1 MHSVCKIRFWTR
13 SLSEGSLVIDI
24 DHDSRGAVSL
34 TGNKEDEV
42 AYMQVNGMLSSLY
55 ENLIWEEM
63 TGAKSVSTM
72 AVLEKA
78 TEQEIK
84 LLVINSENYEEM
96 IGKLEASDAVIQDIK
111 TAVGNGKEVTVPAE
125 EVSIDGWT
133 GSGYIIMDPDTG
145 AGAYRISGGLNGGST
160 SGRVTMYAV
169 LGLVL
174 AVVDIVECVIGIL
187 SICFTAVIPAGL
199 TVLLVLDMLML
210 CAAAVELI
218 NLFTAYWA
226 YAGGDEEAGEQ
237 IVISAKIE
245 LTIGLF
251 IEIGGRVLSLLK
263 AAGSDK
269 WLDSRIFKKIKDMFG
284 DSADDVPSGKGD
296 GDGTGTG
303 NVDGDGTGG
312 NTDGDGTGNTDGDNG
327 GNTDGDGPGN
337 TDGDNGGNTDGD
349 DPGNTDGDNTSGDG
363 DVNGTPGGTGDTGGT
378 GGTGDGNLAGSGG
391 GGSSDN
397 TGNGTGTATGILTY
411 EEAEELAFNAIKGKK
426 NAEYV
431 VLGKYDNGGPTSY
444 VEVAK
449 DMDAQYFQLD
459 NWNELAEKY
468 SDDEIWKINEKFLD
482 IQMSS
487 GREIYLS
494 HDPKKSLGDGTFY
507 AKELQYLKEN
517 GYRIVDEGGIWHA
530 IR

>member
-1 MHSVCKIRFWTR
+1 
-13 SLSEGSLVIDI
+13 
-24 DHDSRGAVSL
+24 
-34 TGNKEDEV
+34 
-42 AYMQVNGMLSSLY
+42 
-55 ENLIWEEM
+55 M
-63 TGAKSVSTM
+63 TVPA
-72 AVLEKA
+72 
-78 TEQEIK
+78 
-84 LLVINSENYEEM
+84 
-96 IGKLEASDAVIQDIK
+96 
-111 TAVGNGKEVTVPAE
+111 KEVTM
-125 EVSIDGWT
+125 DDWT
-133 GSGYIIMDPDTG
+133 GTGYIIMDPASG
-145 AGAYRISGGLNGGST
+145 AGAYRISGGLNGGIIT
-160 SGRVTMYAV
+160 
-169 LGLVL
+169 GLVTTEAILGTTLMLIDIATLVSGMVSQVALL
-174 AVVDIVECVIGIL
+174 ATGMVAL
-187 SICFTAVIPAGL
+187 SPG
-199 TVLLVLDMLML
+199 VLLMLVVEL
-210 CAAAVELI
+210 AFLIAAIYELVRLI
-218 NLFTAYWA
+218 NLYVKFLN
-226 YAGGDEEAGEQ
+226 GDLEVGEQ
-237 IVISAKIE
+237 VVTETMIGAV
-245 LTIGLF
+245 LTIVFGS
-251 IEIGGRVLSLLK
+251 IEWIVRK
-263 AAGSDK
+263 CAGALRTSWK
-269 WLDSRIFKKIKDMFG
+269 KSKLYKKIKELFG
-284 DSADDVPSGKGD
+284 DVADDIETGSGD
-296 GDGTGTG
+296 GDGP
-303 NVDGDGTGG
+303 
-312 NTDGDGTGNTDGDNG
+312 GNTDGDNG

-349 DPGNTDGDNTSGDG
+349 GPGNTDGDNGGNTDGDGPGNTDGDNDGNTDGDGPGNTDGDNTGGDG
-363 DVNGTPGGTGDTGGT
+363 DVNGTPGGTGNT

-411 EEAEELAFNAIKGKK
+411 EEVEELAFNAIKGKK